1 MSFLMPEMLF
11 YLTMGLYFG
20 GTLLFLLYILYRSE
34 VISKISL
41 LATWLGFFSHTAALI
56 MAMMSTGHVPIM
68 TFKGAMSFFAW
79 GLVLVF
85 LVVGLKRDLVVLGA
99 FILPLAFLSLVSATL
114 APHEPDSIVPVF
126 QAVWVH
132 VTLSILGTIGFA
144 VAFVAGL
151 MYVMQERLLKSKQF
165 NVLYF
170 KLPPLDFLD
179 SLNQRSILFGFP
191 LLTLGILTG
200 AVSAQLTIGSY
211 LSWNSEQFWALITW
225 VFYFVVL
232 VGRVTAG
239 WRAKKAAY
247 LTIVGFAGVILTF
260 VGILL
265 KNQQP
270 LSPL

>member
-1 MSFLMPEMLF
+1 MSELLSD
-11 YLTMGLYFG
+11 LTMGLYFG
-20 GTLLFLLYILYRSE
+20 GTLLFLQYLWHRSE

-41 LATWLGFFSHTAALI
+41 VSTGLGFFLHTAALM
-56 MAMMSTGHVPIM
+56 MAMVSTGYVPIM

-85 LVVGLKRDLVVLGA
+85 LVVVLKRGLEVLGA

-114 APHEPDSIVPVF
+114 APQEPDTIAPVF
-126 QAVWVH
+126 QTVWVH

-191 LLTLGILTG
+191 LLTLGILAG
-200 AVSAQLTIGSY
+200 AVSAQLTLGTY
-211 LSWNSEQFWALITW
+211 LSWNSEQIWALITW

-232 VGRVTAG
+232 MGRVTAG

-265 KNQQP
+265 KNHQLP
-270 LSPL
+270 LPL

>member
-1 MSFLMPEMLF
+1 MPEILS

-20 GTLLFLLYILYRSE
+20 GTLLFLVYLWHRSE
-34 VISKISL
+34 VLSKISL
-41 LATWLGFFSHTAALI
+41 LITSLGFFSHTAALT
-56 MAMMSTGHVPIM
+56 MAMISKGHIPI
-68 TFKGAMSFFAW
+68 TSFRDAMSFFAW
-79 GLVLVF
+79 GLVLVY
-85 LVVGLKRDLVVLGA
+85 LVVGVRRGLEVLGA

-114 APHEPDSIVPVF
+114 APQEANAIAPVF

-151 MYVMQERLLKSKQF
+151 MYLMQERLLKSKRF

-200 AVSAQLTIGSY
+200 AVSAQLTMGTY
-211 LSWNSEQFWALITW
+211 LSWNSEQIWALITW

-232 VGRVTAG
+232 LGRVTAG

-260 VGILL
+260 MGILM
-265 KNQQP
+265 KNAQP

>member
-1 MSFLMPEMLF
+1 MPETLSS
-11 YLTMGLYFG
+11 LTMGLYFG
-20 GTLLFLLYILYRSE
+20 GTLLFLLYLWYRSE

-41 LATWLGFFSHTAALI
+41 VSTGLGFFSHTAALI
-56 MAMMSTGHVPIM
+56 MAMVSTGSIPIL
-68 TFKGAMSFFAW
+68 TFKDAMSFFAW

-85 LVVGLKRDLVVLGA
+85 LVVVLKQGLEVLGA

-114 APHEPDSIVPVF
+114 APQEPDTIAPVF
-126 QAVWVH
+126 QTVWVH

-191 LLTLGILTG
+191 LLTLGILAG
-200 AVSAQLTIGSY
+200 AVSAQLTLGTY
-211 LSWNSEQFWALITW
+211 LSWNSEQIWALITW

-232 VGRVTAG
+232 LGRVTAG

-265 KNQQP
+265 KNHQP

>member
-1 MSFLMPEMLF
+1 MSETLSF
-11 YLTMGLYFG
+11 LTMGLYFG
-20 GTLLFLLYILYRSE
+20 GTLLFLAFLLHRSE
-34 VISKISL
+34 VLSRVSVFV
-41 LATWLGFFSHTAALI
+41 AGSGFLTHTAALG
-56 MAMMSTGHVPIM
+56 MAIVSTGQVPIM
-68 TFKGAMSFFAW
+68 TFRDAMSFFAW

-85 LVVGLKRDLVVLGA
+85 LIVGLQRGLQVLGA

-114 APHEPDSIVPVF
+114 APVEADAMAPVF
-126 QAVWVH
+126 QAVWIH

-151 MYVMQERLLKSKQF
+151 MYLMQERLLKSKQF
-165 NVLYF
+165 NVLYY

-179 SLNQRSILFGFP
+179 ALNQRSILFGFP

-211 LSWNSEQFWALITW
+211 LNWNPEQVWALITW

-232 VGRVTAG
+232 MGRVTVG
-239 WRAKKAAY
+239 WRAKRAAY

-265 KNQQP
+265 KSPQP
-270 LSPL
+270 IAHL

>member
-1 MSFLMPEMLF
+1 MSELLS

-20 GTLLFLLYILYRSE
+20 GTLLCLLYLWHRSE

-41 LATWLGFFSHTAALI
+41 MSTGLGFCSHTAALI
-56 MAMMSTGHVPIM
+56 MAMMTIGHVPIM
-68 TFKGAMSFFAW
+68 TFKDAMSFFAW

-85 LVVGLKRDLVVLGA
+85 LVVGLKRGLEVLGA

-114 APHEPDSIVPVF
+114 APHEADAIAPVF
-126 QAVWVH
+126 QTVWVH

-211 LSWNSEQFWALITW
+211 LSWNSEQIWALITW

-232 VGRVTAG
+232 TGRVTAG

-265 KNQQP
+265 KNHQP

>member
-1 MSFLMPEMLF
+1 MPEMLS

-20 GTLLFLLYILYRSE
+20 GTLLFLLYLWHRSE

-41 LATWLGFFSHTAALI
+41 VFTGLGFFSHTAALI
-56 MAMMSTGHVPIM
+56 MAVMSTGYVPIL
-68 TFKGAMSFFAW
+68 TFKDAMSFFAW

-85 LVVGLKRDLVVLGA
+85 LVVVLKRGLEVLGA
-99 FILPLAFLSLVSATL
+99 FILPLAFLSLISATL
-114 APHEPDSIVPVF
+114 APQEPDAIAPVF
-126 QAVWVH
+126 QTVWVH

-191 LLTLGILTG
+191 LLTLGILAG
-200 AVSAQLTIGSY
+200 AVSAQLTLGTY
-211 LSWNSEQFWALITW
+211 LSWNSEQIWALISW
-225 VFYFVVL
+225 VCYFVVL
-232 VGRVTAG
+232 MGRVTAG
-239 WRAKKAAY
+239 WRANNDAY
-247 LTIVGFAGVILTF
+247 LTIVGFSGVILTF

-265 KNQQP
+265 KNHQP

>member
-1 MSFLMPEMLF
+1 MSETLSF
-11 YLTMGLYFG
+11 LTMGLYFV
-20 GTLLFLLYILYRSE
+20 GTLLFLAFLLHRSE
-34 VISKISL
+34 GLSRVSVVVAGAGF
-41 LATWLGFFSHTAALI
+41 LAHTVALGI
-56 MAMMSTGHVPIM
+56 AMVAMGQVPIM
-68 TFKGAMSFFAW
+68 TFRGAMSFFAW

-85 LVVGLKRDLVVLGA
+85 LVVGLKRGLQVLGA
-99 FILPLAFLSLVSATL
+99 FILPLAFLSMVSATL
-114 APHEPDSIVPVF
+114 APVEAGTVVPVF

-151 MYVMQERLLKSKQF
+151 MYLMQEHLLKSKQF
-165 NVLYF
+165 NVLNF

-179 SLNQRSILFGFP
+179 MLNQRSILFGFP

-211 LSWNSEQFWALITW
+211 LSWNPEQVWALITW

-232 VGRVTAG
+232 MGRVTAG
-239 WRAKKAAY
+239 WRAKRAAY

-265 KNQQP
+265 K
-270 LSPL
+270 SPQGIAQL

>member
-1 MSFLMPEMLF
+1 MAETLSF
-11 YLTMGLYFG
+11 LTMGLYFG
-20 GTLLFLLYILYRSE
+20 GTLLFLAFLLHRSE
-34 VISKISL
+34 VLVNVAVWITGFGY
-41 LATWLGFFSHTAALI
+41 LAHTVALI
-56 MAMMSTGHVPIM
+56 SAMMAIGQIPIM
-68 TFKGAMSFFAW
+68 TFRDAMSFFAW

-85 LVVGLKRDLVVLGA
+85 LVVVLKRGLQVLGA

-114 APHEPDSIVPVF
+114 APAEVGNISPVF
-126 QAVWVH
+126 KTVWVH

-144 VAFVAGL
+144 IAFVAGL
-151 MYVMQERLLKSKQF
+151 MYLMQERLLKSKQF
-165 NVLYF
+165 NVLYY

-211 LSWNSEQFWALITW
+211 LSWNPEQVWALITW

-232 VGRVTAG
+232 MGRVTVG
-239 WRAKKAAY
+239 WRAKRAAY
-247 LTIVGFAGVILTF
+247 LTIVGFAGVVLTF

-265 KNQQP
+265 K
-270 LSPL
+270 SPQAIAHL

>member
-1 MSFLMPEMLF
+1 MSEALSF
-11 YLTMGLYFG
+11 LTMGLYFG
-20 GTLLFLLYILYRSE
+20 GTLLFLAFLLHRSD
-34 VISKISL
+34 L
-41 LATWLGFFSHTAALI
+41 LVKVAVWVAGAGFFCHTAALSLAI
-56 MAMMSTGHVPIM
+56 IDTGQVPSM
-68 TFKGAMSFFAW
+68 TFRDAMSFFSW

-85 LVVGLKRDLVVLGA
+85 LVVGLKRGLQVLGA

-114 APHEPDSIVPVF
+114 APVEAGTIAPVF
-126 QAVWVH
+126 QTVWIH

-151 MYVMQERLLKSKQF
+151 MYLMQERLLKSKQF
-165 NVLYF
+165 NVLNF

-179 SLNQRSILFGFP
+179 TLNQRSILFGFP

-211 LSWNSEQFWALITW
+211 LSWNPEQVWALITW

-232 VGRVTAG
+232 MGRVTVG
-239 WRAKKAAY
+239 WRAKRAAY

-260 VGILL
+260 IGILM
-265 KNQQP
+265 K
-270 LSPL
+270 SPQAIAHL

>member
-1 MSFLMPEMLF
+1 MAETLSF
-11 YLTMGLYFG
+11 LTMGLYFG
-20 GTLLFLLYILYRSE
+20 GTLLFLAFLLHRSD
-34 VISKISL
+34 V
-41 LATWLGFFSHTAALI
+41 LAKGAIFVAGAGFIAHTVALGMPIIA
-56 MAMMSTGHVPIM
+56 TGQVPIM
-68 TFKGAMSFFAW
+68 TFRDAMSFFAW

-85 LVVGLKRDLVVLGA
+85 LVVGLKRGLQVLGA

-114 APHEPDSIVPVF
+114 APVEAGTIAPVF
-126 QAVWVH
+126 QAVWIH

-151 MYVMQERLLKSKQF
+151 MYLMQERLLKSKQF
-165 NVLYF
+165 NVLNF

-179 SLNQRSILFGFP
+179 TLNQRSILFGFP

-211 LSWNSEQFWALITW
+211 LSWNPEQVWALITW

-232 VGRVTAG
+232 MGRVTVG
-239 WRAKKAAY
+239 WRAKRAAY

-260 VGILL
+260 IGILM
-265 KNQQP
+265 K
-270 LSPL
+270 SPQAIAHL

>member
-1 MSFLMPEMLF
+1 
-11 YLTMGLYFG
+11 MGLYFA
-20 GTLLFLLYILYRSE
+20 GTLLFLVFLLHRSNF
-34 VISKISL
+34 ISQISL
-41 LATWLGFFSHTAALI
+41 FTAGLGFLAHTVNIVGAI
-56 MAMMSTGHVPIM
+56 VSTGQVPIM
-68 TFKGAMSFFAW
+68 TFRDAMSFFAW

-85 LVVGLKRDLVVLGA
+85 LVVGFKRGLEVLGA

-114 APHEPDSIVPVF
+114 APAESDTMAPVF
-126 QAVWVH
+126 QTVWVH

-144 VAFVAGL
+144 IAFVAGL

-179 SLNQRSILFGFP
+179 TLNQRSILFGFP

-211 LSWNSEQFWALITW
+211 LSWNSEQVWALITW

-232 VGRVTAG
+232 MGRVTAG
-239 WRAKKAAY
+239 WRAKRAAY

-260 VGILL
+260 LGILM
-265 KNQQP
+265 KNPQP
-270 LSPL
+270 ISHL